1 MEQNL
6 ISAVITAE
14 DVALINGAIETIKQK
29 LPFLITFTENQKKEI
44 HKLGNTLKPF
54 VDDAAGAV
62 NLYPQIM
69 SGTFDKEEYLRDYQL
84 YKTLSEIDGKL
95 ASLYSAIED
104 TLTAAGSDTLGGS
117 LQVYTAVQGNKKK
130 IPGLDTVAA
139 KMQVFFEKKKASPK
153 PPMQ

>member
-6 ISAVITAE
+6 ISAVITTE

-29 LPFLITFTENQKKEI
+29 LPFLITFTEEQKKGI

-54 VDDAAGAV
+54 VDDAAETV

-69 SGTFDKEEYLRDYQL
+69 SGTFNKEEYLRDYQL
-84 YKTLSEIDGKL
+84 YKTLLELNGKL
-95 ASLYSAIED
+95 ASLNSAVED

-117 LQVYTAVQGNKKK
+117 LQVYTAVQENKKR

-139 KMQVFFEKKKASPK
+139 RMQVFFEKKKAAPK
-153 PPMQ
+153 PPTQ

>member
-6 ISAVITAE
+6 ISAVLTAE

-29 LPFLITFTENQKKEI
+29 LPFLITFTEEQKKAI

-54 VDDAAGAV
+54 VDDAAETV

-69 SGTFDKEEYLRDYQL
+69 SGTFNKEEYLNDYQL
-84 YKTLSEIDGKL
+84 YKTLSELHGKL
-95 ASLYSAIED
+95 ASLNSAVED

-117 LQVYTAVQGNKKK
+117 LQIYTAVQANKGK

-139 KMQVFFEKKKASPK
+139 RMQVFFEKKKAAPK
-153 PPMQ
+153 PPAQ